1 MFCHLYLKL
10 VKNVCITDNPRIFL
24 PSLPCLRDLF
34 CDNFAIFVL
43 CNAMCNH
50 HDNYHNLTLRSRCR
64 RRGNRTLSEPNVKL
78 SPPLIWFLKM
88 IIVLLMIMMM
98 ILMIMILM
106 MIMNLNLTMSIQSG
120 QGGVLPGERIILD
133 HKI

>member
-1 MFCHLYLKL
+1 M
-10 VKNVCITDNPRIFL
+10 
-24 PSLPCLRDLF
+24 
-34 CDNFAIFVL
+34 
-43 CNAMCNH
+43 
-50 HDNYHNLTLRSRCR
+50 
-64 RRGNRTLSEPNVKL
+64 LSEPNVKL

-88 IIVLLMIMMM
+88 ITVLLVIMMM
-98 ILMIMILM
+98 ILMILMI

>member
-1 MFCHLYLKL
+1 M
-10 VKNVCITDNPRIFL
+10 
-24 PSLPCLRDLF
+24 
-34 CDNFAIFVL
+34 
-43 CNAMCNH
+43 
-50 HDNYHNLTLRSRCR
+50 
-64 RRGNRTLSEPNVKL
+64 LSEPNVKL
-78 SPPLIWFLKM
+78 SPPLNWFLEI
-88 IIVLLMIMMM
+88 IIVLLMIMMMILM